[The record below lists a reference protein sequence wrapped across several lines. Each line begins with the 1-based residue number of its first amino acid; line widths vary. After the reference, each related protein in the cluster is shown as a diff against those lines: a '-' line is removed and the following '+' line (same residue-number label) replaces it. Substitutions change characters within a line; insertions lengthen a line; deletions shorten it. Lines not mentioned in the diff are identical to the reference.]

1 MPNTDFPKIAAI
13 VPQPGQRADAMLRE
27 FITRLQTQGFRVK
40 GLIQEAC
47 PDSWGCKFSL
57 IDLETGKRYPISQNL
72 GSQSTACSLDVAG
85 IADAT
90 VVMRRVATNGADL
103 AVFNRFSGLEADGE
117 GFAAEMLEVMS
128 RESRSSPSSRP
139 PTCPPGDSSR
149 GAWLANETQIPTNWR
164 AGLLRCYSKKLTDL
178 DQHNTS
184 RHKETPNETPVSFF
198 DRPTCHHCPAR
209 C

>member
-1 MPNTDFPKIAAI
+1 MRFSKAKGVFYADAAVDRRNCKKRLKSCPMPNTDFPKIAAI

-103 AVFNRFSGLEADGE
+103 AVFNRFSGLEAEGE

-128 RESRSSPSSRP
+128 QGIPVITIVQAANLP
-139 PTCPPGDSSR
+139 
-149 GAWLANETQIPTNWR
+149 AWRHFTGGLACE
-164 AGLLRCYSKKLTDL
+164 LTPEIADL
-178 DQHNTS
+178 EHWFQH
-184 RHKETPNETPVSFF
+184 VS
-198 DRPTCHHCPAR
+198 TG
-209 C
+209 

>member
-27 FITRLQTQGFRVK
+27 FITRLQTQGFRAK

-90 VVMRRVATNGADL
+90 IVMRRVAMNGADL
-103 AVFNRFSGLEADGE
+103 AVFNRFSGLEAEGE

-128 RESRSSPSSRP
+128 QGIPVITIVQAANLP
-139 PTCPPGDSSR
+139 
-149 GAWLANETQIPTNWR
+149 AWRQFTGGMACELDAN
-164 AGLLRCYSKKLTDL
+164 
-178 DQHNTS
+178 
-184 RHKETPNETPVSFF
+184 PNELARWAAAVLFEEIDGF
-198 DRPTCHHCPAR
+198 RPTQHLPAQGNPQ
-209 C
+209 